1 MAGGQVRSYAAELR
15 IQLAAVGVDVAP
27 LEELAAAASALA
39 DAIDAADGT
48 LTQAQWNTVAA
59 RWNAARDAIATH
71 LADALLGVLADVPG
85 LAELVADMNKL
96 ATEGVHGS
104 VDLGP
109 VHLEVASAT
118 LVVQPPLLVGNI
130 RPDPIAARNVRLN
143 HIRLIPTS
151 ARETE

>member
-27 LEELAAAASALA
+27 LDELAAAASALA

-104 VDLGP
+104 VDLG
-109 VHLEVASAT
+109 
-118 LVVQPPLLVGNI
+118 
-130 RPDPIAARNVRLN
+130 
-143 HIRLIPTS
+143 
-151 ARETE
+151 